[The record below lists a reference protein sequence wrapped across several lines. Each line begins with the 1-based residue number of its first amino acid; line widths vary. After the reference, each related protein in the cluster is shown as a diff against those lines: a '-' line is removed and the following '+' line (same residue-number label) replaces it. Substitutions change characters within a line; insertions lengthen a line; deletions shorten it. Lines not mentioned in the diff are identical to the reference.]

1 MRDVK
6 IIDARGPRFGAFIT
20 APILATILVTGWV
33 PLLLWQTAVFLIGA
47 TMGPS
52 KSPYAYIY
60 RKFIRPRLN
69 GADDSSTG
77 PTEDSRPPQF
87 AQGVGALFSIVA
99 LVGVSLG
106 VNFIV
111 SVAIGFALAAALLQ
125 GVFSYCLG
133 CQLYLLLVRATTRS
147 RKISSVDAPYA
158 LPSL

>member
-20 APILATILVTGWV
+20 APVLAAIFITGSV
-33 PLLLWQTAVFLIGA
+33 PLLLWQTIVFLIGA
-47 TMGPS
+47 TLGPS

-60 RKFIRPRLN
+60 RKLIRPRLK
-69 GADDSSTG
+69 GEG

-87 AQGVGALFSIVA
+87 AQAVGALFSIVA

-106 VNFIV
+106 VDLIV
-111 SVAIGFALAAALLQ
+111 SVAIGFALAASLLQ
-125 GVFSYCLG
+125 GIFSYCLG
-133 CQLYLLLVRATTRS
+133 CELYLLLVRATSRS
-147 RKISSVDAPYA
+147 RKRSSVDTPYF

>member
-20 APILATILVTGWV
+20 APILAVIFITGSV
-33 PLLLWQTAVFLIGA
+33 PLLLWQTIVFLIGA
-47 TMGPS
+47 TLGPS

-60 RKFIRPRLN
+60 SKLIRPRLN
-69 GADDSSTG
+69 GAV

-106 VNFIV
+106 VNLIV

-133 CQLYLLLVRATTRS
+133 CELYLLLVRATTRS
-147 RKISSVDAPYA
+147 RKSSSVDTPYF

>member
-1 MRDVK
+1 MGDVK

-20 APILATILVTGWV
+20 APILAAILVTGWV
-33 PLLLWQTAVFLIGA
+33 PLLLWQTVVFLIGA
-47 TMGPS
+47 TIGPS

-69 GADDSSTG
+69 GEV

-87 AQGVGALFSIVA
+87 AQSIGAFFAIVA

-106 VNFIV
+106 VNLIV
-111 SVAIGFALAAALLQ
+111 NVAIGLALAAALLQ
-125 GVFSYCLG
+125 AVFSYCLG

-147 RKISSVDAPYA
+147 GKSSSVDTPYV